1 MNQAKHPFAFVL
13 SICKNLMIFSR
24 WVIAAI
30 LTGCFIGS
38 VASLFSLSLKYVT
51 DYRMIHNWT
60 LWLLPVAGLLIVL
73 IYRSCDIKKPRGT
86 NLVIEAV
93 RTSEELPA
101 RMAPLIFISTLLTH
115 LFGGSAGREGAVLQ
129 IGGSLGNVLGKYLHL
144 DDEKSKTIM
153 IMCGM
158 SAAFSALFGTPV
170 TATVFAMELISVGVM
185 YYAALV
191 PCAMSAVVALEV
203 AHKFGIAP
211 TVYKVV
217 GIPEIGLVNIARV
230 LLLSLMCA
238 GLSVLF
244 CFCLHKAEAIYTTYI
259 PNQYLR
265 VAVGGALVIFLT
277 MLFQTRDYLG
287 AGGDV
292 ILRSFQGEANP
303 GAFALKI
310 LFTAVTLGAGF
321 KGGEIV
327 PSFFVGATFGC
338 FFGGLIGLHPSFG
351 AALGLAALFCGVTN
365 CPVTTLM
372 LAFELFGFT
381 GSLYFLLAVAVSYML
396 SGYYSLYSSQKIV
409 YAKTKPIFIN
419 RCANQHN

>member
-1 MNQAKHPFAFVL
+1 MNLIQTKKLIEFLH
-13 SICKNLMIFSR
+13 SICKNLLVFFR
-24 WVIAAI
+24 WLIAAV
-30 LTGCFIGS
+30 LTGCFIGF
-38 VASLFSLSLKYVT
+38 VASLFSLALRYVT
-51 DYRMIHNWT
+51 NFRIAHGWI
-60 LWLLPVAGLLIVL
+60 LWLLPLAGVLIVL
-73 IYRSCDIKKPRGT
+73 IYRASNIKKPRGT

-93 RTSEELPA
+93 RSSEELPA
-101 RMAPLIFISTLLTH
+101 RMAPLIFVSTVLTH

-129 IGGSLGNVLGKYLHL
+129 IGGSLANVLGKFLRL

-191 PCAMSAVVALEV
+191 PCAMSAVVALEI
-203 AHKFGIAP
+203 AHKLGITP
-211 TVYKVV
+211 TVYQVI
-217 GIPEIGLVNIARV
+217 GIPEIGLLSIIRV
-230 LLLSLMCA
+230 LVLSLFCA

-244 CFCLHKAEAIYTTYI
+244 CFILHKAEWLYETYI

-265 VAVGGALVIFLT
+265 AAAGGVLVIVLT
-277 MLFQTRDYLG
+277 FVFQTRDYLG
-287 AGGDV
+287 AGGD
-292 ILRSFQGEANP
+292 IIMRSFQGETQP
-303 GAFALKI
+303 WAFALKL
-310 LFTAVTLGAGF
+310 LFTGVTLGAGF

-365 CPVTTLM
+365 CPITTLM
-372 LAFELFGFT
+372 LSFELFGFA

-396 SGYYSLYSSQKIV
+396 SGYYSLYSAQKIV
-409 YAKTKPIFIN
+409 YAKTKPLFIN
-419 RCANQHN
+419 RCAN